1 LHDSVTTAVSK
12 YADMLPTYSDFFDAS
27 TLGWEVSHPE
37 LPNYQC
43 RKLTAG
49 LIRRGTEKNNSHP
62 PRKNAKIAANLASAK
77 KINELHIIFYMAYK
91 NATQRCLVFDKHGP
105 ILTIL
110 ADTLLRK

>member
-1 LHDSVTTAVSK
+1 
-12 YADMLPTYSDFFDAS
+12 MLPTYSDFFDAS

-37 LPNYQC
+37 LPNYQS

-77 KINELHIIFYMAYK
+77 KITN
-91 NATQRCLVFDKHGP
+91 GP